1 MDAKNIIKT
10 LSVYSKKTTDIER
23 MIIYAFIKKE
33 SISYN
38 NSKILYEYIS
48 GLNPELKEKTVE
60 VFDKLKNSLSLDCLV
75 ELFEQIIPNDI
86 KKKKGIVY
94 TPDKIKE
101 YIVEQVCQTES
112 APNVIDPSCGC
123 GAFLVT
129 AAQYIH
135 RKFGLSY
142 TEIISKKIYGIDID
156 EESIQKAK
164 ILLEL
169 IACANGEY
177 KPKTFNFICDN
188 ALKPET
194 ISKALEWQSGGFD
207 CVIGNPPYVRFRNM
221 TDDSKGLLCNWDSAN
236 AGIVDLYMPF
246 FEVGLSLLKK
256 GGILSYITPNS
267 YIQAVNG
274 RELRKYL
281 INQNHSIA
289 IVDFRDAQV
298 FKNVTS
304 YTCVTTVDTSKMGNI
319 IKYVRINNVDTLENH
334 NYSEYRT
341 ELFPDGTPWRMRK
354 NDIDAIIEKLE
365 TSGTPLSNW
374 KIRNGLATLKND
386 IYFFTP
392 SKEDD
397 KYYYRICNGVEY
409 KIERSICIKVAKPNI
424 IKDEQDLINKTEIAI
439 FPYLLK
445 NNTFI
450 VIDEREMS
458 STYPGTYKFF
468 VSQKNILQQRDK
480 GKGNYPEWY
489 AYGRTQGMNNFG
501 KKLLIP
507 YISCEPIA
515 VLSLDEK
522 LLFYCGYALIS
533 DDEQE
538 LKILKHFLESDA
550 FWYYIYHTSKPY
562 SKGYMAFAKNYIVN
576 FSIPELSKDEKD
588 YLLSN
593 PLKEEVNLWIWEKYG
608 INNPPQI
615 VEQI

>member
-1 MDAKNIIKT
+1 MNAKNIIKA
-10 LSVYSKKTTDIER
+10 LSIYSKNIADVER
-23 MIIYAFIKKE
+23 MIIYAFLKKE
-33 SISYN
+33 NINYF
-38 NSKILYEYIS
+38 NSTMLTDYIAT
-48 GLNPELKEKTVE
+48 LNTDLKEKTIKL
-60 VFDKLKNSLSLDCLV
+60 FDKLEMPLSLDWLV
-75 ELFEQIIPNDI
+75 ELFEQIIPSDI

-101 YIVEQVCQTES
+101 YIIRQACITTTVPS
-112 APNVIDPSCGC
+112 VIDPSCGC

-135 RKFGLSY
+135 QKFGLSY
-142 TEIISKKIYGIDID
+142 SEIISKKIYGIDID

-169 IACANGEY
+169 LACTNGEY
-177 KPKTFNFICDN
+177 GPKEFNFICDN

-194 ISKALEWQSGGFD
+194 ISRALKWQTNGFD

-221 TDDSKGLLCNWDSAN
+221 SDDSKELLCNWHSART
-236 AGIVDLYMPF
+236 GIVDLYMPF
-246 FEVGLSLLKK
+246 FEVGIALLKK
-256 GGILSYITPNS
+256 GAILSYITPNS
-267 YIQAVNG
+267 YLQAVNG
-274 RELRKYL
+274 KELRKYL
-281 INQNHSIA
+281 TNQDYSIT
-289 IVDFRDAQV
+289 IVDFRDAQI

-304 YTCVTTVDTSKMGNI
+304 YTCVTTIDTSKMKKI
-319 IKYVRINNVDTLENH
+319 IKYVRINDVDTLENH
-334 NYSEYRT
+334 ICSEYNM
-341 ELFPDGTPWRMRK
+341 ELFPNGVPWRMRK
-354 NDIDAIIEKLE
+354 NDIDAVIEKLE
-365 TSGTPLSNW
+365 SSGTPLSNW

-386 IYFFTP
+386 IYFFSP
-392 SKEDD
+392 LKEDD
-397 KYYYRICNGVEY
+397 EYYYRIYNDIEY

-439 FPYLLK
+439 FPYVLK
-445 NNTFI
+445 NNTFV
-450 VIDEREMS
+450 VINEKEMS
-458 STYPGTYKFF
+458 LTYPYAYKFF

-507 YISCEPIA
+507 YISGEPIA
-515 VLSLDEK
+515 VLSLDEQ

-538 LKILKHFLESDA
+538 LRILKCFLESDA
-550 FWYYIYHTSKPY
+550 FWYYIFHTSKPY

-576 FSIPELSKDEKD
+576 FSIPNLSKKETD

-593 PLKEEVNLWIWEKYG
+593 PPKEEVNRWIWKKYG
-608 INNPPQI
+608 IDDLSLL
-615 VEQI
+615 EQK